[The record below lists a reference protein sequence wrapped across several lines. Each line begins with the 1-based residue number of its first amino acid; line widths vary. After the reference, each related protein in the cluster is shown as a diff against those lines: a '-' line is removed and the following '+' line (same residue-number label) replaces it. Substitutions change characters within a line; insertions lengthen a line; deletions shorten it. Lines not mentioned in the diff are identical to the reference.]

1 MSPGTYWIGDPCY
14 LTKTNTLLQK
24 VQTSSN
30 PNYGKDLIRN
40 GEPVLTSDGR
50 KIKDFSFSN
59 DDGIYDVG
67 GKRISYLKTQDG
79 DGVFVDNY
87 GNEYGVDS
95 GCLIGILISDI
106 EETDLIQLNH
116 YGELF
121 NERNSLFSNG
131 RSRSDGHFHLFT
143 SPWSFNNS
151 NGVLCFG
158 DVMIDTNYEDDY
170 DSSVENGTGV

>member
-14 LTKTNTLLQK
+14 LYETNILLLK

-30 PNYGKDLIRN
+30 PNYGKDLLRN
-40 GEPVLTSDGR
+40 GEPVLSSDGR

-59 DDGIYDVG
+59 DDGIYNVE

-95 GCLIGILISDI
+95 GSLIAILDSEI
-106 EETDLIQLNH
+106 EENDYI
-116 YGELF
+116 G
-121 NERNSLFSNG
+121 
-131 RSRSDGHFHLFT
+131 DGHFHYFP
-143 SPWSFNNS
+143 SPWSFYNI

-158 DVMIDTNYEDDY
+158 DCMIDTNYVNDVG
-170 DSSVENGTGV
+170 S